1 MDGVAV
7 NKFLRWDRFVVAAS
21 IYKGSTGEIIKVKMI
36 YEETSLFI
44 ISKLQIPSEYM
55 YTYNVRSS
63 IKCLLLYWK

>member
-44 ISKLQIPSEYM
+44 ISKLQVNICVRI
-55 YTYNVRSS
+55 TYGRV
-63 IKCLLLYWK
+63 